1 MKTLFATLTLALG
14 LIANT
19 LAQNTNVVAVAE
31 TPEDSGR
38 QVPFT
43 LEVMLG
49 GGGVT
54 TSDGGSSF
62 GTDFSI
68 GINPIES
75 LPAIWVGVVQGLYWE
90 PEFSGSTDLYA
101 DYSFLIHSDT
111 LYLNLG
117 WSGGVVYDT
126 ESSYWRTGPEM
137 SFQYYVTDEAFIYVG
152 ANYDFNLNSD
162 VEDGLRYGFG
172 IGLNF

>member
-1 MKTLFATLTLALG
+1 MKTLITTALLALG
-14 LIANT
+14 LAFGALAADTNT
-19 LAQNTNVVAVAE
+19 VAVAE
-31 TPEDSGR
+31 EESGR

-43 LEVMLG
+43 LEVTLGG

-54 TSDGGSSF
+54 TSTGESTF

-101 DYSFLIHSDT
+101 DYSFLIYKDT
-111 LYLNLG
+111 VYLNLG

-126 ESSYWRTGPEM
+126 ESSYWRTGPEA
-137 SFQYYVTDEAFIYVG
+137 SFQYYLTDEAFIYVG
-152 ANYDFNLNSD
+152 ANYDFNMD
-162 VEDGLRYGFG
+162 TEVENGLRYGFG
-172 IGLNF
+172 FGMNF